1 VEQFVLLPVVMI
13 LVMVLEALC
22 HCAAALAPPV
32 VKVAV
37 SYWALHQVNK
47 VDRSLLVVDRL

>member
-1 VEQFVLLPVVMI
+1 
-13 LVMVLEALC
+13 MVLEALC